1 MPETMSDTRSK
12 TSQALTNLRAF
23 AIVMVVSFHSV
34 LAYLAS
40 QPVTTRPFDDPALWI
55 ATPILDG
62 QRWLG
67 FDIYAAFQYVSLM
80 PVMFFLSGVFVW
92 PSLRRKGS
100 GRFLYDRLL
109 RIGLPFAVGVY
120 ALMPFAYYPVYRL
133 TAIDPGWLAYCRHLV
148 ALPFWPSGPLWFLWE
163 LLAFDIAAVLLYRI
177 APRSGDLLARLSGP
191 AGEAPG
197 RYFLVLLGVSAAAYL
212 PLAFVFGAASW
223 RDFGP
228 FALQPDRVLLYLVY
242 FVAGVGI
249 GAGGYDRGLLRADG
263 VLVRHWLWW
272 LGAAIASFLLW
283 MMSMAPSFYG
293 HSGVLLDLVAYLA
306 VVLAVATACLA
317 FAAVFLRFAT
327 AQWTIANS
335 LAANAYAIYLVH
347 YIFVVWLQYALLG
360 AAWPAVVKGV
370 SVFAGALV
378 LSWASAAMLGRLPM
392 WTRFIPGRTATP
404 LRADGS
410 NRNSRLARS
419 DRSRPPAAS
428 WR

>member
-1 MPETMSDTRSK
+1 MPEFKSETRSQ

-92 PSLRRKGS
+92 PSLKRKGS

-109 RIGLPFAVGVY
+109 RIGLPFVLGVY

-133 TAIDPGWLAYCRHLV
+133 TAIDPSWLAYFGHFL

-163 LLAFDIAAVLLYRI
+163 LLAFDIVAVLLYRI
-177 APRSGDLLARLSGP
+177 APRSGDLLARISGP
-191 AGEAPG
+191 AGQAPA
-197 RYFLVLLGVSAAAYL
+197 RYFLILLGMSAAAYL

-242 FVAGVGI
+242 FFAGVGI

-263 VLVRHWLWW
+263 VLVRRWLWW
-272 LGAAIASFLLW
+272 LLAAIASFFLW

-306 VVLAVATACLA
+306 VVVAVAAACLA
-317 FAAVFLRFAT
+317 FAAVFLRFGTERWA
-327 AQWTIANS
+327 IADS
-335 LAANAYAIYLVH
+335 LAAHAYTIYLAH

-360 AAWPAVVKGV
+360 AAWPAIAKAV

-378 LSWASAAMLGRLPM
+378 LSWGSAAVLGRLPT
-392 WTRFIPGRTATP
+392 WTRLNRGRATVP
-404 LRADGS
+404 LKADGS

-419 DRSRPPAAS
+419 DRSRPRAAS